1 MGAAGVSLAVTL
13 TGGNRNDITQLPLVD
28 GIMPVAGKVGPLTQL
43 PDQIVADRDYYHD
56 SYRHDLWWR
65 RGVKPIIARRGT
77 EHGSG
82 LGRWR
87 WVVERTFSWIDQNRR
102 MSKDYERF
110 LCASGEALVYAAMI
124 CLMLRRLT
132 RL

>member
-1 MGAAGVSLAVTL
+1 VGAAGVALAVTL
-13 TGGNRNDITQLPLVD
+13 TGGNRNDITRLPLVY
-28 GIMPVAGKVGPLTQL
+28 GMMPVAGKVGQL
-43 PDQIVADRDYYHD
+43 RQRPDQIVADRGYYHD
-56 SYRHDLWWR
+56 SYRHELWR

-87 WVVERTFSWIDQNRR
+87 WVVERTFSRIDQNRR
-102 MSKDYERF
+102 MSKDYERL
-110 LCASGEALVYAAMI
+110 LCASGETLVYAAMI
-124 CLMLRRLT
+124 RLMLRRLI